1 MAAITIKDLQ
11 IHRELDGKDMSRIAG
26 AGGANWIYGWPKPYL
41 DAGHRMGSGVN
52 FYQTNHFYIADQMNN
67 QISMI
72 DIDNSAANAVINV
85 DANQQASNRK
95 EGGV

>member
-1 MAAITIKDLQ
+1 
-11 IHRELDGKDMSRIAG
+11 
-26 AGGANWIYGWPKPYL
+26 
-41 DAGHRMGSGVN
+41 
-52 FYQTNHFYIADQMNN
+52 
-67 QISMI
+67 MI